1 MSKIIY
7 KHETG
12 IAVVHPTG
20 EVPVETLMITAVP
33 EQYRSS
39 ARIVEDDS
47 IPTDRT
53 FRDAWDFDDDGIIT
67 ERVDKAKEIHKD
79 RLRAER
85 KLLLEDLDVQYI
97 RKQEKGGDIT
107 DIVSEKQ
114 RLRDITK
121 LVDKCETID
130 EIKQVTLN
138 AKDRDTIL

>member
-1 MSKIIY
+1 MKIIY

-20 EVPVETLMITAVP
+20 EVPIETLILTAVP
-33 EQYRSS
+33 EQYRHT
-39 ARIVEDDS
+39 AYIVDDDM
-47 IPTDRT
+47 IPADRT
-53 FRDAWDFDDDGIIT
+53 FRDAWDFDKTAILINI
-67 ERVDKAKEIHKD
+67 DKAKEIHKD

-85 KLLLEDLDVQYI
+85 KSVLDDLDVQYI
-97 RKQEKGGDIT
+97 RKQEKGGDVT

-121 LVDKCETID
+121 LVDNCKTID

>member
-12 IAVVHPTG
+12 IAIVHPTG

-33 EQYRSS
+33 EEYRST

-67 ERVDKAKEIHKD
+67 ERIDKAKEIHKD

-85 KLLLEDLDVQYI
+85 KPLLEELDVQYI

-107 DIVSEKQ
+107 DIVTEKQ
-114 RLRDITK
+114 RLRDVTK

-130 EIKQVTLN
+130 EIKAIKLSGG
-138 AKDRDTIL
+138 KDEKI

>member
-1 MSKIIY
+1 MKIIY

-20 EVPVETLMITAVP
+20 EVPIETLMITAVP
-33 EQYRSS
+33 EEYRST
-39 ARIVEDDS
+39 ARIVEDDA

-67 ERVDKAKEIHKD
+67 EQIDKVKEIHKD

-85 KLLLEDLDVQYI
+85 KPLLEELDVQYI

-107 DIVSEKQ
+107 DIVTEKQ
-114 RLRDITK
+114 RLRDVTK

-130 EIKQVTLN
+130 EIKRVTLN

>member
-1 MSKIIY
+1 MKIIY
-7 KHETG
+7 KHVTG

-33 EQYRSS
+33 EEYRST
-39 ARIVEDDS
+39 ARIVEDDY

-67 ERVDKAKEIHKD
+67 EQIDKAKEIHKN

-85 KLLLEDLDVQYI
+85 KPLLEELDVQYI

-107 DIVSEKQ
+107 DIVTEKQ
-114 RLRDITK
+114 KLRDITK
-121 LVDKCETID
+121 LVDNCKTID
-130 EIKQVTLN
+130 EIKAIKLSGG
-138 AKDRDTIL
+138 KDEKI

>member
-1 MSKIIY
+1 MKIVY
-7 KHETG
+7 KTETG

-33 EQYRSS
+33 EEYRST
-39 ARIVEDDS
+39 ARIVEDDC

-67 ERVDKAKEIHKD
+67 EQIDKAKEIHKD

-85 KLLLEDLDVQYI
+85 KPLFAELDVKYI
-97 RKQEKGGDIT
+97 RNLEEGGEVAGI
-107 DIVSEKQ
+107 INEKQ

-121 LVDKCETID
+121 LVDKCKTID
-130 EIKQVTLN
+130 EIKAIN
-138 AKDRDTIL
+138 INGGKDEKV